1 MLKFNHLWRNI
12 NLVEDFMGLVYPK
25 VCVACGVAL
34 LKHETYLCSP
44 CKYAL
49 PRAGFHK
56 DIEKSIIRKVLYGR
70 IPVFGS
76 AAYYLFSK
84 KTGVQHILHYIKYKN
99 GQDLAREIGSW
110 MADDLKDT
118 EWIRDLEG
126 LVPIPLHPKKQKER
140 GYNQSEEYCIGLQKA
155 LNVPLLSILTKN
167 IYTSTQTKKRRYERW
182 QNVKDNF
189 QISEDVSRFQHIA
202 LVDDVMTTGATFE
215 AAYQTLVQ
223 AGYKGKVSIV
233 VIAMAMQMV

>member
-1 MLKFNHLWRNI
+1 MLKFNNLWGNI
-12 NLVEDFMGLVYPK
+12 NLVEDFVGLVYPK
-25 VCVACGVAL
+25 VCISCGVAL
-34 LKHETYLCSP
+34 FKHETYLCVQ
-44 CKYAL
+44 CRYTL
-49 PRAGFHK
+49 PRADFHK
-56 DIEKSIIRKVLYGR
+56 DIEKSMIRRVLHGR

-84 KTGVQHILHYIKYKN
+84 KTGVQHILHHIKYKN
-99 GQDLAREIGSW
+99 GQDLAREIGTW
-110 MADDLKDT
+110 MAEDLKST
-118 EWIRDLEG
+118 EWTKDLEA
-126 LVPIPLHPKKQKER
+126 LVPVPLHPKKQRER

-155 LNVPLLSILTKN
+155 LNVPLRNILTKN

-189 QISEDVSRFQHIA
+189 GVSEEVSKFQHLA

-215 AAYQTLVQ
+215 AAYHTLVQ

-233 VIAMAMQMV
+233 VMAMATHLI